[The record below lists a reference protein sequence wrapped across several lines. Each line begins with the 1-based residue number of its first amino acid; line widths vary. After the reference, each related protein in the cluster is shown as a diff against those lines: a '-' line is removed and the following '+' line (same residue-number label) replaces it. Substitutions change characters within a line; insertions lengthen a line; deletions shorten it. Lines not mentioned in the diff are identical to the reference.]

1 MNAPRRRRRPTQL
14 PKLPPPGQHQ
24 VERNLNSYGDLISSR
39 LGGLSRSGT
48 RMRIVKL
55 PPSKRV
61 VPPTLL
67 MRILRWLK
75 WTSR

>member
-1 MNAPRRRRRPTQL
+1 MHIPKRPRRQPTAR
-14 PKLPPPGQHQ
+14 LPPPGQHPI
-24 VERNLNSYGDLISSR
+24 ERNLNSYGDLISSR

>member
-1 MNAPRRRRRPTQL
+1 MHIPKRPRRQPTERL
-14 PKLPPPGQHQ
+14 PAPGQHPI
-24 VERNLNSYGDLISSR
+24 ERNLNSYGDLISSR
-39 LGGLSRSGT
+39 FGGLSRPGE

-67 MRILRWLK
+67 ARIIRWLK
-75 WTSR
+75 WSAR